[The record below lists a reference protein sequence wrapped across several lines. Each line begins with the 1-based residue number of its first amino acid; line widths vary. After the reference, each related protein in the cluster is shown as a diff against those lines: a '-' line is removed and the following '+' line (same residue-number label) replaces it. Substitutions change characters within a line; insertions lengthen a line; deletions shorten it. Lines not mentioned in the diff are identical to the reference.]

1 MINDRPSYKYTFN
14 VDNSTISTSSYSIYY
29 IPDYIDMEVIVRYQD
44 TKDKTSREK
53 TTENRTKEKED

>member
-14 VDNSTISTSSYSIYY
+14 VDNNTISSSSYGIYY
-29 IPDYIDMEVIVRYQD
+29 IPNYIDMEVIVRYQD